1 MAFTQV
7 LYEVVG
13 RVARVSM
20 NRPRYK
26 NAQSF
31 RMLEELDEAFR
42 RAADDPDV
50 RVIVLRGEGETFSA
64 GHDLGTD
71 EQLADL
77 RGRSFGGDD
86 LYSKLIVNWKEM
98 QFALQWRD
106 IPKPT
111 IAAVQG
117 YCIFNA
123 WITMSMMDVV
133 FAAEDAQFMPSAPSG
148 PARWDIGARKAKEIL
163 FRRRFI
169 SAQEAEALGFVNR
182 VVPTDRLDA
191 EVMAYANEVAEGDP
205 ADLWIAKLAV
215 NSMLDAQGFTND
227 IRHAYALA
235 RALLGS
241 RAASESS
248 PRRGDRIRSREVQR
262 VFDRDATSEQRETE
276 GEGR

>member
-1 MAFTQV
+1 MALTQV
-7 LYEVVG
+7 LYQVVG
-13 RVARVSM
+13 PVARVSM

-42 RAADDPDV
+42 RAADDAEV
-50 RVIVLRGEGETFSA
+50 RVIVLRAEGDTFSA

-71 EQLADL
+71 EQRGDL
-77 RGRSFGGDD
+77 QTRSFGGED
-86 LYSKLIVNWKEM
+86 LFSKMVINWKEM

-133 FAAEDAQFMPSAPSG
+133 FAAEDARFMPAAPSG
-148 PARWDIGARKAKEIL
+148 PARWDLGARKAKEIL

-182 VVPTDRLDA
+182 VVPADRLDA

-205 ADLWIAKLAV
+205 VELWIAKLAV
-215 NSMLDAQGFTND
+215 NSMQDAQGFTND
-227 IRHAYALA
+227 LRHAYALA
-235 RALLGS
+235 RVQFDARPS
-241 RAASESS
+241 ATAP
-248 PRRGDRIRSREVQR
+248 PRSGGRIRSRAVQR
-262 VFDRDATSEQRETE
+262 VFERDTAAESEAKDVTS
-276 GEGR
+276 